1 MTILTEGYSLFHLY
15 LCCRILFAMLFFLQI
30 LDQLIHL
37 SVVKLVPPDP
47 QPWVTSPNLC
57 PCGLRG
63 RSSQQCRWTP
73 DGRNGRKKPV
83 GVEVVIET
91 TPFSPQTAPAC
102 HSWPSSPCC
111 CFLSQKQ
118 KDFWQRTWI
127 VTGHDPVH
135 WKQCSLWKSVK
146 HKASMGRSQHWATH
160 NKSWQVHDNGISWH
174 LCPSRSSCACCGRRT
189 SLSQDRRA
197 LNLGNIFWNM
207 FGTFE
212 PHG

>member
-1 MTILTEGYSLFHLY
+1 MKSIFHLWSW
-15 LCCRILFAMLFFLQI
+15 FHQI
-30 LDQLIHL
+30 PSLGWHHQTSALAGSAVDRLNNVDELLTGETAVRNPWEL
-37 SVVKLVPPDP
+37 SRHRNQPPFP
-47 QPWVTSPNLC
+47 
-57 PCGLRG
+57 
-63 RSSQQCRWTP
+63 
-73 DGRNGRKKPV
+73 
-83 GVEVVIET
+83 
-91 TPFSPQTAPAC
+91 PQTAPAC

-111 CFLSQKQ
+111 CFLSPKAGRLE
-118 KDFWQRTWI
+118 DFGQRTWR

-146 HKASMGRSQHWATH
+146 RKASMGRSQHWATH